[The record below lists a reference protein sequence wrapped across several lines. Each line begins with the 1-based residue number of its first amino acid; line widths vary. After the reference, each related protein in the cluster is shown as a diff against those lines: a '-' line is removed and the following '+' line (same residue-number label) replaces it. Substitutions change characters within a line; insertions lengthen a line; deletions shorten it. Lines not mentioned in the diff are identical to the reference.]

1 MNPTLENSTLLSAYP
16 PSFAGNPWT
25 YGIALFS
32 LTLIC
37 ALSTAKLLHFL
48 FEHRARVASWS
59 VSGKPGE
66 MRYSL
71 SSPRLLHQ
79 FIITGFLLTILLE
92 AFPDVLILFAWGE
105 ATRDTI
111 DALFLLDRVCD
122 GLTSLPLLAAAAA
135 WAYGEHVAPPQL
147 ITAQD
152 IVIRAPQLRT
162 FNGQIRIV
170 GVVLVIATGVTLA
183 KAHTGI

>member
-1 MNPTLENSTLLSAYP
+1 MISPYP
-16 PSFAGNPWT
+16 PSFDGNPWT
-25 YGIALFS
+25 YGFALFS
-32 LTLIC
+32 LTLVC
-37 ALSTAKLLHFL
+37 ALSVAKLLHFL
-48 FEHRARVASWS
+48 FEHRARLAAWVA
-59 VSGKPGE
+59 SGKPGRP
-66 MRYSL
+66 RYSL

-105 ATRDTI
+105 ASTDTI
-111 DALFLLDRVCD
+111 DILFLLDRVCD
-122 GLTSLPLLAAAAA
+122 GMTSIPLLAAAAA

-152 IVIRAPQLRT
+152 VVIRAPQLRT
-162 FNGQIRIV
+162 FKGQLRIV
-170 GVVLVIATGVTLA
+170 GVVLFIATGVTFA